1 MINRLDYILKKETT
15 TSTHKN
21 NSKQG
26 ASSHSQWLS
35 SKEFAFSAGDTGDS
49 GSISGSGDPLEEEMA
64 THCSISLP
72 GKSDGQRSLAGCG
85 PWGGRESDTTEP
97 WSTEPQTKQ
106 R

>member
-26 ASSHSQWLS
+26 ASSHSRWLS

-64 THCSISLP
+64 THCSILAWKIRWTEEP
-72 GKSDGQRSLAGCG
+72 GRLWSMGWQRV
-85 PWGGRESDTTEP
+85 RHD
-97 WSTEPQTKQ
+97 
-106 R
+106 

>member
-64 THCSISLP
+64 THCSILAWKIRWTEEP
-72 GKSDGQRSLAGCG
+72 GRLWSMGWQRV
-85 PWGGRESDTTEP
+85 RHD
-97 WSTEPQTKQ
+97 
-106 R
+106 

>member
-26 ASSHSQWLS
+26 ASSHSWWLS

-64 THCSISLP
+64 THCSILAWKIRWTEEP
-72 GKSDGQRSLAGCG
+72 GRLWSMGWQRV
-85 PWGGRESDTTEP
+85 RHD
-97 WSTEPQTKQ
+97 
-106 R
+106 